1 MPVPSAFTVPTGE
14 AHCRRGPAARFFA
27 GAIEIGAFVLAPAQG
42 GEHEDGRRT
51 FGHSMVTDPWGEVLA
66 CRQGDSPGVLLA
78 DLDLAAVGRARAA
91 IPALANARAF
101 VGP

>member
-1 MPVPSAFTVPTGE
+1 VVPVPSAFTVPTGE
-14 AHCRRGPAARFFA
+14 AHWEVLLRAR
-27 GAIEIGAFVLAPAQG
+27 AIEIGAFVLAPAQG

-66 CRQGDSPGVLLA
+66 CRRGDSPGVLLA

-91 IPALANARAF
+91 IPAMANARTF